1 MSVRNLDALFSPGS
15 VAVVGVSARPGN
27 VGRMVFDNLRAG
39 GFEGPLWAVGR
50 QAAAVGDTKLW
61 PSIES
66 LPAAPELAVICTPP
80 GTVPGLIDALVR
92 KGAKAAIVV
101 TAGLKQRA
109 PDGERTLE
117 QAMLEA
123 ARSGLLR
130 IIGGNCIGVLVPGH
144 NLNASFA
151 PSAALPGGL
160 AFVTQSGALAT
171 AMLDWANSHD
181 IGFSHFISLGDS
193 ADVDFGDMLDYLA
206 SDGNTRAILL
216 YMESVK
222 HARKFMSAARAAARN
237 KPVILVKSGRAPE
250 GARAAASHTGAM
262 AGSDEVFDVAVRRA
276 GMLRVDTL
284 AGLFDAAETLAQP
297 MPWCGERL
305 VMLTNGGGAG
315 VLAADALS
323 QSGGRMA
330 VLSAAT
336 LAALNACLPPT
347 WSHGNPV
354 DIIGDAPVDR
364 YRDTFRV
371 LLAAPEVD
379 GILFM
384 HAPTAI
390 VSSTAIAQACLPL
403 IAQATKPVLT
413 SWIGGEL
420 VEPARRAFRAAGLPT
435 YPTPES
441 AVSGWMQLVHYQR
454 NQAALLELPRAQ
466 SGGADVDRAAAEEV
480 LAAALAA
487 GQEWLDPTGA
497 AQVLTAYG
505 IPTVATARAADAQE
519 AARVAAA
526 IGFPVALKV
535 ISQEIVHKSDVGG
548 VVLDLDSAEAVEDAA
563 ERMRERIARA
573 APQARI
579 AGFTVQAMAIRP
591 GARELIVGIAT
602 DDVFG
607 PVVLFGAGGTSV
619 EVQKDSAMEL
629 PPLTGTL
636 AAGLV
641 ARTRVGRLLE
651 PHRGKPGANKPALYD
666 TLMRVSRL
674 ASDLAAVAELDI
686 NPLLVDTQGVLAV
699 DARIRVRRPPAGDT
713 DRMALRPYPAELE
726 EHWEVAGRPVEV
738 RPIRPEDGDRMEA
751 FYAGTPESELHL
763 RFFFTNGEVPRNAL
777 ARYCQIDYDR
787 EMAFIVLDGDR
798 MVGEVRAVCDPD
810 NVQAQFAI
818 QVAPDWQRKGL
829 GRRLLGKMTEYLGA
843 RGVLEL
849 SGRCLRSNTAMAGLA
864 AAMGFRLSPARDDA
878 AVLQLQLGGAGLSS
892 GDASSRARRRSTGVI

>member
-1 MSVRNLDALFSPGS
+1 MSVRNLDALFSPRS
-15 VAVVGVSARPGN
+15 VAVVGVSARPGS
-27 VGRMVFDNLRAG
+27 VGGMVFDNLRSG

-50 QAAAVGDTKLW
+50 QAGAMGDTKLW

-66 LPAAPELAVICTPP
+66 LPAVPELAVICTPP
-80 GTVPGLIDALVR
+80 ATVPGLIDALVR

-109 PDGERTLE
+109 PGGERTLE

-144 NLNASFA
+144 GLNASFA

-171 AMLDWANSHD
+171 AMLDWANSRD

-193 ADVDFGDMLDYLA
+193 ADVDFGDVLDYLA
-206 SDGNTRAILL
+206 SDGGTRAILM

-237 KPVILVKSGRAPE
+237 KPVILVKAGRAPE

-262 AGSDEVFDVAVRRA
+262 AGSDGVFDVAVRRA

-284 AGLFDAAETLAQP
+284 AALFDAAETLARP
-297 MPWCGERL
+297 VPWCGERL
-305 VMLTNGGGAG
+305 AMLTNGGGAG

-323 QSGGRMA
+323 EAGGRLA
-330 VLSAAT
+330 GLSAAT
-336 LAALNACLPPT
+336 LAALSACLPPT

-364 YRDTFRV
+364 YRDAFRV

-384 HAPTAI
+384 HSPTAI
-390 VSSTAIAQACLPL
+390 VPAAAIAQACLPM
-403 IAQATKPVLT
+403 IAQARKPVLT

-420 VEPARRAFRAAGLPT
+420 VEPARRAFRTAGFPT

-441 AVSGWMQLVHYQR
+441 AVRGWMQLVHYQR

-466 SGGADVDRAAAEEV
+466 SGGADVDRAAAEEA
-480 LAAALAA
+480 LSAALAA
-487 GQEWLDPTGA
+487 GQEWLDPAGA
-497 AQVLTAYG
+497 AQVLVAYG
-505 IPTVATARAADAQE
+505 IPTVATARAVDAE
-519 AARVAAA
+519 DAACVAAA

-548 VVLDLDSAEAVEDAA
+548 VALDLDSADAVRAAVEG
-563 ERMRERIARA
+563 MRERIAREV
-573 APQARI
+573 PQARI
-579 AGFTVQAMAIRP
+579 AGFTVQAMADRP

-641 ARTRVGRLLE
+641 GRTRVGRLLE

-666 TLMRVSRL
+666 TIMRVSRM
-674 ASDLAAVAELDI
+674 ASELAAIAELDI
-686 NPLLVDTQGVLAV
+686 NPLLIDAQGVLAV
-699 DARIRVRRPPAGDT
+699 DARIRVRRPPPADS
-713 DRMALRPYPAELE
+713 DRLALRPYPAELE
-726 EHWEVAGRPVEV
+726 EQWEVAGRPVAV
-738 RPIRPEDGDRMEA
+738 RPIRPEDGDRLEA
-751 FYAGTPESELHL
+751 FYAATPESELRL
-763 RFFFTNGEVPRNAL
+763 RFFFTRGDVPRTEL

-787 EMAFIVLDGDR
+787 EMAFIALDGDR
-798 MVGEVRAVCDPD
+798 MVAEVRAVCDPD
-810 NVQAQFAI
+810 NVQAEFAI
-818 QVAPDWQRKGL
+818 QVAHDWQRKGL

-843 RGVLEL
+843 RGVLEVT
-849 SGRCLRSNTAMAGLA
+849 GRCLRENAAMAALA
-864 AAMGFRLSPARDDA
+864 ASAGFRMAPARDDA
-878 AVLQLQLGGAGLSS
+878 TALQLHLGGAGISS
-892 GDASSRARRRSTGVI
+892 GDETTRARRRSTGVI